1 MRDARVSSS
10 PTIDSEF
17 PVSEL
22 CESMRHPQSNYRR
35 YLVAVIVSSV
45 FAIVCG
51 AAFLAQ
57 PVGPIRVAVSS
68 EGPAEADTVTV
79 THGQDKAV
87 EGLRIGRPIPV
98 EERAL
103 IRTAPNSSTHLTQT
117 QTRSDR
123 VSMAT
128 EIARRDISRLPEVAL
143 KMRTSNELDH
153 LVVDSVS
160 YSARRDPART
170 LAATAKLGV
179 DERNHARALVGHE
192 LARGG
197 DLYSA
202 MSVMKS
208 LAPDNSRTMLLWTIA
223 EKYADRDFSGA
234 TQWLRAS
241 FPKGSNEREEALGVI
256 VDARIGS
263 NRAGELQDLLP
274 DIENKTDRI
283 NAITAV
289 ARSMAAEL
297 KTDAFQRFTAG
308 LADEE
313 SQLARDAYQKTI
325 RRLSPVC
332 VW

>member
-1 MRDARVSSS
+1 
-10 PTIDSEF
+10 
-17 PVSEL
+17 
-22 CESMRHPQSNYRR
+22 MRHPQPNYRR
-35 YLVAVIVSSV
+35 YVVAVIVFSMS
-45 FAIVCG
+45 AIVLG
-51 AAFLAQ
+51 TAFLAQ
-57 PVGPIRVAVSS
+57 PVIPIGAADSN
-68 EGPAEADTVTV
+68 EGAADGQIVTV
-79 THGQDKAV
+79 TQRRDAAM
-87 EGLRIGRPIPV
+87 ERLRIGRPIPI
-98 EERAL
+98 EARAP
-103 IRTAPNSSTHLTQT
+103 IRTAPNSAIHLTQW
-117 QTRSDR
+117 QTGSER

-143 KMRTSNELDH
+143 KMQTPNELDH

-170 LAATAKLGV
+170 LAAAAKLGV

-208 LAPDNSRTMLLWTIA
+208 LAPDNSRTMLLWSIA

-234 TQWLRAS
+234 TQWVRAS
-241 FPKGSNEREEALGVI
+241 FPKGSSEREEALGVI

-289 ARSMAAEL
+289 SRSMAAEL
-297 KTDAFQRFTAG
+297 KTDAFQQFTAG

-313 SQLARDAYQKTI
+313 LQIARDAYQKSI
-325 RRLSPVC
+325 RRLSPVY